1 MAFPNITIGTY
12 GTTNDYT
19 KVGIGASNSAY
30 FSVGARTSA
39 EPQVVTGLNMLD
51 MGNTSVNK
59 YALRVISSAEPDS
72 TATEQFKIQ
81 ISSWADTLL
90 YNARVSWFKLA
101 AEETSIQCG
110 VFDTKKAGKFSDTIK
125 FPRSFAAAPVV
136 FVGLSGFDLKGDW
149 YINLT
154 AKNITKDQFIIT
166 IGTGSNSTL
175 TSATATWIAI
185 PKDKH
190 GVMTGPMDVDGT
202 DLQWNEWNEVRFAH
216 AYDRTPTVFT
226 ALTSFDVDQPKNL
239 RVKLN
244 TEASEEKLRWKIEK
258 WSDTGIRSIRS
269 AYLIIAL

>member
-1 MAFPNITIGTY
+1 
-12 GTTNDYT
+12 
-19 KVGIGASNSAY
+19 
-30 FSVGARTSA
+30 
-39 EPQVVTGLNMLD
+39 MLD
-51 MGNTSVNK
+51 MGNTSANK

-110 VFDTKKAGKFSDTIK
+110 VFDTKKAGRFSDTIK
-125 FPRSFAAAPVV
+125 FPRSFATAPVV

-154 AKNITKDQFIIT
+154 AKNITKDQFNIA
-166 IGTGSNSTL
+166 IGAGSNSTL
-175 TSATATWIAI
+175 TSAVATWIAI
-185 PKDKH
+185 PGGKH
-190 GVMTGPMDVDGT
+190 VLTGSMDVDGS
-202 DLQWNEWNEVRFAH
+202 DLQLNQWNEVRFAQ

-226 ALTSFDVDQPKNL
+226 ALTSFDVVQPANL

-244 TEASEEKLRWKIEK
+244 TEASEEKLRWRIEK
-258 WSDTGIRSIRS
+258 WSNTEIRSIRS